1 MIPVSCAL
9 KHLKLCKK
17 QQTLCGVQNNTCIRG
32 WSDLTFLCHQGFP
45 GFFSSEFFYFSIEN
59 GKRQIVVNLSRCG
72 KMEETHKGDG
82 IMANELACLN
92 CGKGFTPTC
101 HITRQKFCSSEC
113 RVRYNNAKRYYTDT
127 PVNECPECGTPIKQ
141 SGEAGRWR
149 RFCGKRCR
157 QLYHYK
163 KWQEKREA
171 NYQPPVQ
178 ICPNCGKDFQPEWGP
193 GTQRR
198 FCGDACRTQW
208 WTDYQKANPS
218 LEEKPL
224 WCECCGQALR
234 MDQKKYCS
242 RACYLRAME
251 ETHRQQVCAWCGEE
265 FSVYAGEERQY
276 CCRNCANAAKTA
288 PKNFQ
293 KGCRSLRN
301 TEPESWAAHIKQA
314 AREAELSRDS
324 KRVRLVCGE
333 TSMYAGIDSLTAIV
347 RYRFRFNPYDGSIYV
362 FRDQSGTMLKYL
374 HWDGQSF
381 CHGKRR
387 AQSGTYPWPDA
398 PEGEIVEITEREF
411 QYLLSRSIAPTKDR
425 KQT

>member
-1 MIPVSCAL
+1 
-9 KHLKLCKK
+9 
-17 QQTLCGVQNNTCIRG
+17 
-32 WSDLTFLCHQGFP
+32 
-45 GFFSSEFFYFSIEN
+45 
-59 GKRQIVVNLSRCG
+59 
-72 KMEETHKGDG
+72 
-82 IMANELACLN
+82 MANELACLN

-127 PVNECPECGTPIKQ
+127 PVNECPECGTPIEQ

-149 RFCGKRCR
+149 RFCGKHCR

-198 FCGDACRTQW
+198 FCGDACRIQW
-208 WTDYQKANPS
+208 WTDYRKANPS

-288 PKNFQ
+288 P
-293 KGCRSLRN
+293 
-301 TEPESWAAHIKQA
+301 E
-314 AREAELSRDS
+314 ELS
-324 KRVRLVCGE
+324 KRSPQASEHRTGKLDRA
-333 TSMYAGIDSLTAIV
+333 YQAGSA
-347 RYRFRFNPYDGSIYV
+347 RSRAGS
-362 FRDQSGTMLKYL
+362 
-374 HWDGQSF
+374 
-381 CHGKRR
+381 
-387 AQSGTYPWPDA
+387 
-398 PEGEIVEITEREF
+398 
-411 QYLLSRSIAPTKDR
+411 
-425 KQT
+425 

>member
-1 MIPVSCAL
+1 
-9 KHLKLCKK
+9 
-17 QQTLCGVQNNTCIRG
+17 
-32 WSDLTFLCHQGFP
+32 
-45 GFFSSEFFYFSIEN
+45 
-59 GKRQIVVNLSRCG
+59 
-72 KMEETHKGDG
+72 MEETHKGDG

-208 WTDYQKANPS
+208 WTDYRKANPS

-293 KGCRSLRN
+293 KGRRRLRN

-347 RYRFRFNPYDGSIYV
+347 RYRLRFNPYDGSIYV
-362 FRDQSGTMLKYL
+362 FRDRSGTMLKYL

-381 CHGKRR
+381 CQGKRR